1 MLGEFIPPFQLLDYH
16 VWSDPLRGDLDSVAV
31 VKLQVAEEVVH
42 IASEGNG
49 PVHALDQSLR
59 QALRSFFPA
68 IEKSELVDYKVRVL
82 DESSGTEAVVRVIV
96 ETRLEKEQWGTIG
109 VSSNILKASA
119 QALLDSLYVTLGK
132 GKE

>member
-1 MLGEFIPPFQLLDYH
+1 M
-16 VWSDPLRGDLDSVAV
+16 
-31 VKLQVAEEVVH
+31 
-42 IASEGNG
+42 
-49 PVHALDQSLR
+49 DQSLR